1 MLISKQKQRK
11 DFIMKL
17 LHTMIRVKNIEKS
30 LDFYTKLLNME
41 LSEKRRL
48 EDCWL
53 YFLTDRE
60 SGQQIELTF
69 NDETP
74 QSGYELGSGF
84 GHFAFG
90 IDSMDEFTKKLNSLG
105 YSYLYEPFD
114 LNGKGSLIAFIKDPD
129 GYEIE
134 LIEKVNW

>member
-1 MLISKQKQRK
+1 MR
-11 DFIMKL
+11 L
-17 LHTMIRVKNIEKS
+17 LHTMIRVKDIEAS
-30 LDFYTKLLNME
+30 MRFYTELLDME
-41 LSEKRRL
+41 LDSKRRL

-53 YFLTDRE
+53 FFLSDKEKTC
-60 SGQQIELTF
+60 QIELTY
-69 NDETP
+69 NHETP
-74 QSGYELGSGF
+74 ENGYEIGSGF

-90 IDSMDEFTKKLNSLG
+90 VDSMDEFTEKLKTLG

-114 LNGKGSLIAFIKDPD
+114 LTGKGSKIAFIQDPD